1 MQIQQGTGNDLRGK
15 KIDQQI
21 VHVSE
26 SSTKPRSGWEETWRL
41 EDESEEDAVRRRVYS
56 TCTSSAL
63 PRELLK
69 RWETSKW
76 EDK

>member
-1 MQIQQGTGNDLRGK
+1 MQIQKGTGNDLREK

-21 VHVSE
+21 VQGSE
-26 SSTKPRSGWEETWRL
+26 CSTKPRPGWEEAWRL
-41 EDESEEDAVRRRVYS
+41 EEESEEDAVRRRVYS
-56 TCTSSAL
+56 TCTASAL